1 MGGNSPCGKIPSENL
16 FIFLRNL
23 CWDLAVFLCLPHDA
37 ALLADLGKVAVNL
50 TDELIGCLIDGRQTG
65 TQLGQFL
72 VLAPGRKVAEAVGP
86 GFNAAILADHIGHA
100 LRLQLLGGPH
110 RLVLTHTLLVV
121 EDGVGDLMDGGAD
134 RLDLAHARPDENAL
148 LVQTEIAVQVLRHG
162 LDLHRH
168 RGGPAQGLHERL
180 VLRHIA
186 GQVLGQLR
194 EGLAV
199 GLRHV
204 EHRHRAEPWHLH
216 LPFLCDNLAVLVQHR
231 RFGVR
236 VQLLPL
242 HRLDDGDGGH
252 DVNGLFSLVDEPLKL
267 FPPPL
272 GAGYLGGVGPLHVN
286 EKDIAGGIGVEPGH
300 DGEVIPKPFAFKHV
314 PDALFQP
321 LVQVLHTLLAAGI
334 AFLCHKALLSAH
346 KKMPPHRTGN
356 TVPCGGG
363 LSIEIEKVTAFC
375 GLPGK
380 VVSHS
385 GFTPEKPRKSGTFSR
400 YFF

>member
-1 MGGNSPCGKIPSENL
+1 M
-16 FIFLRNL
+16 
-23 CWDLAVFLCLPHDA
+23 
-37 ALLADLGKVAVNL
+37 AVNL

-168 RGGPAQGLHERL
+168 RRGPAQGLHKRL
-180 VLRHIA
+180 VLLYIA

-204 EHRHRAEPWHLH
+204 EHRHRAKPWHLH
-216 LPFLCDNLAVLVQHR
+216 LPFLCDNLTVLVQHR

-242 HRLDDGDGGH
+242 HRLDDGDRGH
-252 DVNGLFSLVDEPLKL
+252 DVNGLFPLVDEPLKL
-267 FPPPL
+267 FLPPL
-272 GAGYLGGVGPLHVN
+272 GAGYTGGIWPLHVD
-286 EKDIAGGIGVEPGH
+286 EKDVAGGIGVKPGH
-300 DGEVIPKPFAFKHV
+300 DGEVIPKPLAFKHV

-346 KKMPPHRTGN
+346 KKCPRTGRE
-356 TVPCGGG
+356 TPSRAGVVW
-363 LSIEIEKVTAFC
+363 IEK
-375 GLPGK
+375 
-380 VVSHS
+380 
-385 GFTPEKPRKSGTFSR
+385 
-400 YFF
+400 